1 LIDAVAAAL
10 TRAGLLWTLLELVS
24 YFFLAKGWFIH
35 LLEGNPKLAGQREKQ
50 EKTAVQMCPR
60 LVCFV
65 HNMLQV
71 IGTAVASIHFAPA
84 VTVGGPAE
92 L

>member
-1 LIDAVAAAL
+1 ML
-10 TRAGLLWTLLELVS
+10 
-24 YFFLAKGWFIH
+24 LAKGWFIH
-35 LLEGNPKLAGQREKQ
+35 LLEGNPKLAGKKDKQ
-50 EKTAVQMCPR
+50 LKTAAQMCPR

-71 IGTAVASIHFAPA
+71 IGTRCGFNLLSPA
-84 VTVGGPAE
+84 VSEGKPAE